1 MMMMVI
7 INRNGDDSNSIICYI
22 HHPSYIETQVLYDVW
37 DVWYDDNDLTLWYIQ
52 W

>member
-1 MMMMVI
+1 MMMMIV
-7 INRNGDDSNSIICYI
+7 NYTMWNV
-22 HHPSYIETQVLYDVW
+22 HHPSYIQTQVLYDVW

>member
-1 MMMMVI
+1 MMMIV
-7 INRNGDDSNSIICYI
+7 NSTMCYMY
-22 HHPSYIETQVLYDVW
+22 HPSYTQTQVLYDVW